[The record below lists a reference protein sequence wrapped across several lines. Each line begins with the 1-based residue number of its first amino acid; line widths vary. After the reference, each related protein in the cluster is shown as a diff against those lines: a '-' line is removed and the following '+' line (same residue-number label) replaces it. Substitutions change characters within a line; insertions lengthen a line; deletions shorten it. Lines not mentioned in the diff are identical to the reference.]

1 MSVVVAVNKPVTMS
15 SDLDSPYNA
24 SYAVDNVTVCH
35 THHNIAHTKNQ
46 FRPWIKIDLRG
57 IYNVHSVV
65 IYNRQDGYGKCINI
79 LGHRSESLR
88 CSNEIG
94 LRLKSFI
101 AQSAS
106 YLKFLKE
113 KTQLGHITHPRKNS
127 SAFNSLMTV
136 CLILSRDRT
145 RSLKQVVTAP
155 RLNPWQTM

>member
-24 SYAVDNVTVCH
+24 SYAVDNVTVCP

-46 FRPWIKIDLRG
+46 FRPWIKIDLQG
-57 IYNVHSVV
+57 IYNVQSVV
-65 IYNRQDGYGKCINI
+65 IYNRQDGYGKCINT
-79 LGHRSESLR
+79 LSHRSESLR

-101 AQSAS
+101 AKSAS

-113 KTQLGHITHPRKNS
+113 KNQLGHIAHPRKNS
-127 SAFNSLMTV
+127 SAFNPHAEDCVFNS
-136 CLILSRDRT
+136 
-145 RSLKQVVTAP
+145 QP
-155 RLNPWQTM
+155 RQN